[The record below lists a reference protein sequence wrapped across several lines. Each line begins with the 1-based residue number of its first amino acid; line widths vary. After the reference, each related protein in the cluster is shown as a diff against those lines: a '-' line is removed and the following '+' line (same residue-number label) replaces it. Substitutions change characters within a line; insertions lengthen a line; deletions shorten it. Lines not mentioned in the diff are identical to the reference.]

1 MIYENTSP
9 FMLNAQ
15 NQDWTRQSGPPNI
28 ILNIFITVNLIEK
41 GNKIC
46 VNLWNKKI
54 KYIMI

>member
-15 NQDWTRQSGPPNI
+15 NEDWTRQSGPPNI

-46 VNLWNKKI
+46 VNL
-54 KYIMI
+54 